1 MTMLKVMNPVL
12 IAAVVLLTG
21 CGGGSSG
28 SSASVA
34 GVPAAS
40 TFTLR
45 PSLQGPLAPGTSIGS
60 IDLTLSLPAG
70 VTIRADSN
78 GQALDGLVTPSAAAA
93 GSLAVARFTAA
104 DSSQRAKLRIVLIN
118 AKGCTTGEFA
128 TVQCDLAAGS
138 APGIGDFTWSALAVT
153 DVDSKAIRGLAAVL
167 SQ

>member
-1 MTMLKVMNPVL
+1 MKMMNVMSLVL
-12 IAAVVLLTG
+12 AAAVALVMG

-28 SSASVA
+28 SPAPA
-34 GVPAAS
+34 GPAPAS

-45 PSLQGPLAPGTSIGS
+45 PSLQGPLASGASIGS

-70 VTIRADSN
+70 TTVRADGN
-78 GQALDGLVTPSAAAA
+78 GQALDGVVTASGGGA
-93 GSLAVARFTAA
+93 GSLVAARYTPA

-118 AKGCTTGEFA
+118 ARGFTTGEFA
-128 TVQCDLAAGS
+128 TVQCDLTPGS
-138 APGIGDFTWSALAVT
+138 APAIGDFTWAALAVT